1 MFKSNEHRYKWE
13 LKTATVLSQNDEFPG
28 TLKAMNASR
37 AVTQLEPVTTHT
49 YDIENE
55 KKGGKQT
62 EEISSSDG
70 ESDNELLVMWLAL
83 T

>member
-1 MFKSNEHRYKWE
+1 VFKSNEHRYKWE

-28 TLKAMNASR
+28 TLRATEASR
-37 AVTQLEPVTTHT
+37 AVTG
-49 YDIENE
+49 IENE

>member
-1 MFKSNEHRYKWE
+1 
-13 LKTATVLSQNDEFPG
+13 
-28 TLKAMNASR
+28 
-37 AVTQLEPVTTHT
+37 VTG
-49 YDIENE
+49 IENE